1 MDPPK
6 IVKGTVSTT
15 LVLLSTYTEIV
26 FINQGNPAADPR
38 KIRRIIAEDPEW
50 YLSLSILLI

>member
-6 IVKGTVSTT
+6 IVKGTVSMT
-15 LVLLSTYTEIV
+15 LVVLSPCIELI
-26 FINQGNPAADPR
+26 FLNQGNPAADPR

-50 YLSLSILLI
+50 YLSLSILSI